1 MYCINYFSITL
12 LLYNLHL
19 LLKYNI
25 IYNVDFS
32 INICDIYIY
41 KIARLSYII
50 FYDTLSL
57 EVIKL

>member
-1 MYCINYFSITL
+1 MYCINYYSITF

-32 INICDIYIY
+32 INICDIYIQNC
-41 KIARLSYII
+41 KIIVYNIL
-50 FYDTLSL
+50 
-57 EVIKL
+57 